1 MKVAGERLI
10 HLLPLQVST
19 TDDWSLDSWRYLN
32 RSPSRLGVSAFI
44 TYLVTLHFKLNFI
57 KTIHKIS
64 TLSFGWIVLMK
75 WLNRLHVFSETSG
88 RCSSLKKVDYFS
100 LITVTSGL
108 RFNLKL
114 KLVYQLEIESLG
126 DDWSLEHRRLKS
138 RELTFQ
144 VSQAFDWSLVDR
156 RDLSLPPGTFINCN
170 LQSTTADYQ

>member
-1 MKVAGERLI
+1 MKVVGEWLNR
-10 HLLPLQVST
+10 LLPLQVSRA
-19 TDDWSLDSWRYLN
+19 DDWCIVGVWYLDC
-32 RSPSRLGVSAFI
+32 SPSRLGVSAFI

-114 KLVYQLEIESLG
+114 KLVYQFFAISKRSWLLF
-126 DDWSLEHRRLKS
+126 LKPRS
-138 RELTFQ
+138 YNRCKYTVYFMN
-144 VSQAFDWSLVDR
+144 S
-156 RDLSLPPGTFINCN
+156 
-170 LQSTTADYQ
+170 